1 MLLLPFSRQRNQSSQ
16 LPLLMILS
24 GLLLLVVEATFAVGA
39 VKTYDDMLGKKLR
52 KASQRGVSR
61 KSPSPNSQNVVL
73 DPVTQP
79 QEEEEKLAIIADGGA
94 VPFSKSLSTLGVI
107 VTALLLLCLSLVV
120 VACVLQL
127 CKVCRDQQSGG
138 WTDQQ
143 AEHPQPAARPMK
155 AVFLRPHPE
164 PPPPPRLPVP
174 PPTPKTGASGGSQLP
189 APRPPGLPGPR
200 ASVAAASGPSAA
212 NQVAPSV
219 DSRSLNDEAT
229 NTTSSSSYSSDS
241 DGERKRQI
249 LARY

>member
-1 MLLLPFSRQRNQSSQ
+1 MLLLPFSRPRGQSSQ

-24 GLLLLVVEATFAVGA
+24 GLLLLVVVEAAFAVGA
-39 VKTYDDMLGKKLR
+39 VKTYDMLGKKLR
-52 KASQRGVSR
+52 EAPQRGVSR
-61 KSPSPNSQNVVL
+61 KSPSPNSQNVVI
-73 DPVTQP
+73 DPVTQQ
-79 QEEEEKLAIIADGGA
+79 QEEVEKKVAIIADGSSA
-94 VPFSKSLSTLGVI
+94 FPFSKSLSTLGVI
-107 VTALLLLCLSLVV
+107 VTALLLLCLSLVA

-127 CKVCRDQQSGG
+127 CKVCRDQVSGG

-155 AVFLRPHPE
+155 AVFLRPHP
-164 PPPPPRLPVP
+164 VP
-174 PPTPKTGASGGSQLP
+174 PPTPKTGASNGSQLP
-189 APRPPGLPGPR
+189 APRPTGPQGPPPGLPGPR
-200 ASVAAASGPSAA
+200 APAVAASGPSAA

-229 NTTSSSSYSSDS
+229 STTSSSSYSSDS